1 MCEMSTYDDFDDNLM
16 VDKMPPTVRQVL
28 EALDHGQGEIAK
40 TQLAMLL

>member
-1 MCEMSTYDDFDDNLM
+1 MSTCDDLDDNLM

-28 EALDHGQGEIAK
+28 EALDHGRDKITK